1 MKKGHCHFWSCDTL
15 LPEGHLRA
23 VNIKKFQI
31 MSQED
36 RAIIEVELFSIF
48 TGIPTRDIK
57 LSPWNF
63 RAMKIIAVENAEL

>member
-1 MKKGHCHFWSCDTL
+1 
-15 LPEGHLRA
+15 
-23 VNIKKFQI
+23 

-57 LSPWNF
+57 LSP
-63 RAMKIIAVENAEL
+63 